1 MTDINLGTCPVA
13 IRQKLKRTV
22 TFNGA
27 APHLNAAPPVPIITF
42 VPHYSNGIY
51 VYSDEV
57 SAVPDD
63 QADEA
68 GLFVFGEQPAEIV
81 AIHLDIADHG
91 TEGDINITISDSDG
105 SCIRTIAALL
115 AIDNYYWTPTA
126 RTFVLPYQIL
136 KVAQG
141 AAAGVRA
148 AGYKHATIYVV
159 KAYVAGLV

>member
-13 IRQKLKRTV
+13 IRQKLKRAT
-22 TFNGA
+22 TFSGA
-27 APHLNAAPPVPIITF
+27 APHLNGPPIVTF

-57 SAVPDD
+57 SVAPDD
-63 QADEA
+63 EADEA
-68 GLFVFGEQPAEIV
+68 GLFLFGEQPAEIV

-91 TEGDINITISDSDG
+91 TEGDINITIADSDG
-105 SCIRTIAALL
+105 SCVRTIAALL
-115 AIDNYYWTPTA
+115 TLDNYYWTPSA
-126 RTFVLPYQIL
+126 RTFVLPYQML
-136 KVAQG
+136 KVSQG
-141 AAAGVRA
+141 AVAGTKA